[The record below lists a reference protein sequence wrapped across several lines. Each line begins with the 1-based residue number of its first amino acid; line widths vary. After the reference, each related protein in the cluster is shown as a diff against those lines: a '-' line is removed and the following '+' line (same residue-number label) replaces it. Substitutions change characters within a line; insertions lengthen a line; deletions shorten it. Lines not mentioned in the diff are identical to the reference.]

1 MFKELDAIVL
11 TTEIPLDHIWD
22 VPPGSPLLE
31 DDSNSG
37 GGLKAGDVGTIVYIQ
52 GNGEAFEVEFLKSD
66 GYTVA
71 IATVSAIAGS
81 SGHQKRTVP
90 NYRFGEEVV
99 SYIFPTS

>member
-31 DDSNSG
+31 NGSPK
-37 GGLKAGDVGTIVYIQ
+37 GGLQAGDVGTIVYIQ
-52 GNGEAFEVEFLKSD
+52 GDGEAFEVEFLKPD

-71 IATVSAIAGS
+71 IATVLPSQARLATEED
-81 SGHQKRTVP
+81 HD
-90 NYRFGEEVV
+90 NYRFGKKL
-99 SYIFPTS
+99 SAHIPAS